1 LLNFFEKLEA
11 AAARNDSR
19 LCVGL
24 DSDPAK
30 IPDGIGV
37 ADYNRAIIGATG
49 ELVCAFKINLAFYEA
64 GGEAGMKAL
73 RGTLKAIPDHIPAI
87 GDGKRADIGNTSKAY
102 ARAIFD
108 ELGFDAVTVNPYLG
122 RDALEPFLSYEEK
135 GIYILCRTSN
145 AGAGDF
151 QSLICRSAGG
161 ELPLYQVVADRAAAW
176 NSAANIGLVVGATS
190 PQELGAVRAAHPDM
204 PLLIPG
210 IGAQGGDLEL
220 TVKNAENSR
229 GGGFIINS
237 SRQIIFA
244 SSGPDYAAAAGRAA
258 RELRDRINGCLP
270 SFQG

>member
-1 LLNFFEKLEA
+1 MNFFDKLA
-11 AAARNDSR
+11 AAAAKNNSR

-24 DSDPAK
+24 DSDPAR
-30 IPDGIGV
+30 IADGSNV
-37 ADYNRAIIGATG
+37 ADFNKAIISATG
-49 ELVCAFKINLAFYEA
+49 ELVCAYKINLAFYEA
-64 GGEAGMKAL
+64 GGEAGMQAL
-73 RGTLKAIPDHIPAI
+73 RDTLGVIPEHIPAI

-122 RDALEPFLSYEEK
+122 HDALEPFLGYREK

-151 QSLICRSAGG
+151 QNLICRTPGG
-161 ELPLYQVVADRAAAW
+161 ELPLYRVVADRAAAW
-176 NSAANIGLVVGATS
+176 NRAANIGLVVGATS
-190 PQELGAVRAAHPDM
+190 SAELKAVRAAHPDM

-220 TVKNAENSR
+220 TVKNAADSR

-244 SSGPDYAAAAGRAA
+244 SSGPDYAAAAKTAA
-258 RELRDRINGCLP
+258 RELRDLINDAASG
-270 SFQG
+270 G